1 MPHRRLLHGY
11 GRAMRTL
18 AACLPILVLV
28 MSACSGEP
36 EPAPTVTSTSTATT
50 TAPPETTTRTA
61 TETATET
68 ETATA
73 TETATITATVTA
85 SAADVPSAAPDDG
98 AVALDDE
105 GNPWEVPQTDEGLE
119 GWCSD
124 MSIPQEVKNMPC
136 FGSATP
142 PTY

>member
-1 MPHRRLLHGY
+1 M
-11 GRAMRTL
+11 
-18 AACLPILVLV
+18 
-28 MSACSGEP
+28 
-36 EPAPTVTSTSTATT
+36 TSTSTATT
-50 TAPPETTTRTA
+50 TAPPTTTTRTA

-73 TETATITATVTA
+73 TETATVTATVTA
-85 SAADVPSAAPDDG
+85 SAAAEPSAPTG
-98 AVALDDE
+98 EGEVVLDAE
-105 GNPWEVPQTDEGLE
+105 GNPWEIPQTDEGLE

-124 MSIPQEVKNMPC
+124 QSIPQEVKNMPC